1 MALSVKAKLRKEKK
15 QKEKNKSEGEI
26 VVITDDQKVTN
37 AQPVNTRK
45 AKVKKASLRNPDI
58 PKAKFKKRQIHKTW
72 LPTHIFHAKRAHMTP
87 PKEPLWKFAIPISP
101 TNKVYRSTH
110 RASSIRGAVAWD
122 TSYIS
127 TIGLEGPEKSIEGI
141 LKALGVGVAA
151 DKDVMWKSQSSKWM
165 KGLRSLETILYERE
179 GWPIRC
185 IGPASI
191 IWNTP
196 STDAGGESTDLS
208 HATSKAKPKRKVF
221 MRISPA
227 GFLQLWEEVIR
238 LARVQ
243 KPSVTVEDLR
253 FEIGSIEITGPN
265 ATEVLVGTLWPTK
278 HQTSGDPSANTV
290 GNLWR
295 TLASIANPSTLP
307 ASAIVAF
314 ECSDPRLHHPPRTV
328 KIQNDAVS
336 FQKCL
341 EVVAKWPL
349 DDSSSPA
356 SIFDRN
362 VRLKASRS
370 LPSQKSI
377 NRRKGAAAPG
387 EYPDSMPMDPSIP
400 LLMFNTRSQGSNQ
413 GSWTVLLPWKCVLPV
428 WSCLM
433 YYPLSCGGNPRFAGL
448 LERRQISFES
458 GAPWFPGDYPGTKA
472 GNEWEQREAGER
484 KTQWEKK
491 PKGRRIEYEKLDL
504 GQNRKGEVGR
514 GWMCDWERLGELI
527 ERPASAASPQ
537 STVEEESSKP
547 NSEMQSLGQTQKAPG
562 FYHLPRSFAQP
573 AMTDESYLELHS
585 QPLVTVRLRMIT
597 QGVPKTCARIYRL
610 PTADPLL
617 RQEWVS
623 LRSTTQSKPHR
634 KAPAYKKPGSAAS
647 NAEYRSY
654 LAAKIEDPEVDS
666 LKPGSAN
673 YPIVPDAVD
682 LIGFVTSGNFNL
694 AEGLGTG
701 IGSIALSRVLERVHG
716 ADRSEQ
722 QLCIVRDAG
731 QDIGRLARWELA

>member
-15 QKEKNKSEGEI
+15 QKQKNKSDGEI
-26 VVITDDQKVTN
+26 LVITADQK
-37 AQPVNTRK
+37 AASALPVNTRK
-45 AKVKKASLRNPDI
+45 AKVKKASLRSPDI

-87 PKEPLWKFAIPISP
+87 PKEPLWRFAIPISP

-110 RASSIRGAVAWD
+110 RASSMRGAVTWD

-127 TIGLEGPEKSIEGI
+127 TIGLEGPEKSIQGL

-151 DKDVMWKSQSSKWM
+151 DKDVMWKPQNSKWM
-165 KGLRSLETILYERE
+165 KGLRSLETMLYERE
-179 GWPIRC
+179 GWPTRC
-185 IGPASI
+185 IGPGSI

-196 STDAGGESTDLS
+196 SIDAEGETTDLS
-208 HATSKAKPKRKVF
+208 HATTRAEPKRKVF
-221 MRISPA
+221 IRISPA
-227 GFLQLWEEVIR
+227 GFLQLWEEVVR
-238 LARVQ
+238 LAKVQ

-265 ATEVLVGTLWPTK
+265 ATEALVGTLWPTN
-278 HQTSGDPSANTV
+278 HQASGGQSTSSV
-290 GNLWR
+290 KNLWR
-295 TLASIANPSTLP
+295 TLASVANPSSLP
-307 ASAIVAF
+307 ANAIIAF

-328 KIQNDAVS
+328 NFQNDAVS

-341 EVVAKWPL
+341 EVMAKWPL
-349 DDSSSPA
+349 DDSTSPA

-362 VRLKASRS
+362 MRWKASRS

-377 NRRKGAAAPG
+377 NRRKGAAAAG
-387 EYPDSMPMDPSIP
+387 EYPDPMPIDPSIP
-400 LLMFNTRSQGSNQ
+400 LLMFNTRSQGSKQ
-413 GSWTVLLPWKCVLPV
+413 GSWTVLLPWKCVLSV

-448 LERRQISFES
+448 LERRQISFET

-472 GNEWEQREAGER
+472 GDQWEQREAAER

-504 GQNRKGEVGR
+504 GQNRKGEVGN
-514 GWMCDWERLGELI
+514 GWICDWEKLEELI
-527 ERPASAASPQ
+527 ERPAAAAPSQ
-537 STVEEESSKP
+537 CTVEEETSKL
-547 NSEMQSLGQTQKAPG
+547 NSEMQSLDQTQKVPG
-562 FYHLPRSFAQP
+562 FYHLPRSFAQQ
-573 AMTDESYLELHS
+573 AMTDESYLDQNS
-585 QPLVTVRLRMIT
+585 QPLVIVRLRMIT

-610 PTADPLL
+610 PTTDPLL

-623 LRSTTQSKPHR
+623 LRSTTQSKSHR
-634 KAPAYKKPGSAAS
+634 QAPAYRKPGPTAS

-654 LAAKIEDPEVDS
+654 LAAKIEDSEAES
-666 LKPGSAN
+666 LKPGSAK

-716 ADRSEQ
+716 ADRSER

-731 QDIGRLARWELA
+731 QGIGRLARWELA